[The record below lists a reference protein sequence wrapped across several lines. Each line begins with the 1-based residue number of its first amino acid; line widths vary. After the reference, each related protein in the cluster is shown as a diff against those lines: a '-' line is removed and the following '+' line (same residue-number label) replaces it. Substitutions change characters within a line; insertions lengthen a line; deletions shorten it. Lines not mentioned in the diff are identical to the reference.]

1 MPERHQLTELQLA
14 ILRVLWDRGEATVQ
28 DIWEALHAERGLAQ
42 TTVATM
48 LSRLERRGVVTR
60 RAPPESRQYHYR
72 AAVTERE
79 VQHSMV
85 GELTERLFDGDVTA
99 LVQHLLTAEDV
110 SPGDIAR
117 IRDMIER
124 VETTAPLASSMFA
137 WLLTYLIHSSA
148 LLGLAWLVTRRRRL
162 EPVAADLLWK
172 VALVAGLVTGTIQSR
187 LDLSTSRAVTLPAAA
202 SPLETWKDR

>member
-1 MPERHQLTELQLA
+1 MPGRHQLTELQLA
-14 ILRVLWDRGEATVQ
+14 ILRVIWDKGEATVQ

-60 RAPPESRQYHYR
+60 RAQSRQYHYR

-99 LVQHLLTAEDV
+99 LVQHLLSDDDV
-110 SPGDIAR
+110 SPGDIAK

-124 VETTAPLASSMFA
+124 VETNAP
-137 WLLTYLIHSSA
+137 
-148 LLGLAWLVTRRRRL
+148 
-162 EPVAADLLWK
+162 
-172 VALVAGLVTGTIQSR
+172 
-187 LDLSTSRAVTLPAAA
+187 
-202 SPLETWKDR
+202 ETK

>member
-1 MPERHQLTELQLA
+1 MPGRHQLTELQLT
-14 ILRVLWDRGEATVQ
+14 ILRVIWDKGEATVQ

-60 RAPPESRQYHYR
+60 RAQSRQYRYR
-72 AAVTERE
+72 AAVTEHE

-99 LVQHLLTAEDV
+99 LVQHLLNDPDV
-110 SPGDIAR
+110 SPGDLAK

-124 VETTAPLASSMFA
+124 VETNAP
-137 WLLTYLIHSSA
+137 
-148 LLGLAWLVTRRRRL
+148 
-162 EPVAADLLWK
+162 
-172 VALVAGLVTGTIQSR
+172 
-187 LDLSTSRAVTLPAAA
+187 
-202 SPLETWKDR
+202 ETK

>member
-1 MPERHQLTELQLA
+1 MPGRHQLTELQLA
-14 ILRVLWDRGEATVQ
+14 ILRVLWDRSEATVQ
-28 DIWEALHAERGLAQ
+28 ELWEALHAERGLAQ

-60 RAPPESRQYHYR
+60 RAPPQSRQYHYR

-99 LVQHLLTAEDV
+99 LVQHLLTGEDV
-110 SPGDIAR
+110 SPGDIAK

-124 VETTAPLASSMFA
+124 VEPNAP
-137 WLLTYLIHSSA
+137 
-148 LLGLAWLVTRRRRL
+148 
-162 EPVAADLLWK
+162 
-172 VALVAGLVTGTIQSR
+172 
-187 LDLSTSRAVTLPAAA
+187 
-202 SPLETWKDR
+202 ETP

>member
-1 MPERHQLTELQLA
+1 MPGRHQLTELQLA
-14 ILRVLWDRGEATVQ
+14 ILRVMWDRGEATVQ

-60 RAPPESRQYHYR
+60 RAQARQYHYR

-99 LVQHLLTAEDV
+99 LVQHLLQGEDV
-110 SPGDIAR
+110 RPGDIAK

-124 VETTAPLASSMFA
+124 VETNAP
-137 WLLTYLIHSSA
+137 
-148 LLGLAWLVTRRRRL
+148 
-162 EPVAADLLWK
+162 
-172 VALVAGLVTGTIQSR
+172 
-187 LDLSTSRAVTLPAAA
+187 PAE
-202 SPLETWKDR
+202 SK

>member
-1 MPERHQLTELQLA
+1 MPGRHQLTELQLA
-14 ILRVLWDRGEATVQ
+14 ILRVLWDRSEATVQ
-28 DIWEALHAERGLAQ
+28 EIWEALHAERGLAQ

-60 RAPPESRQYHYR
+60 RAPPQSRQYHYR

-124 VETTAPLASSMFA
+124 VETNAP
-137 WLLTYLIHSSA
+137 
-148 LLGLAWLVTRRRRL
+148 
-162 EPVAADLLWK
+162 
-172 VALVAGLVTGTIQSR
+172 
-187 LDLSTSRAVTLPAAA
+187 
-202 SPLETWKDR
+202 ETK

>member
-1 MPERHQLTELQLA
+1 MPGRHQLTELQLA
-14 ILRVLWDRGEATVQ
+14 IMRVIWDRSEATVQ
-28 DIWEALHAERGLAQ
+28 EIWEALHAERGLAQ

-60 RAPPESRQYHYR
+60 RAPPQARQYHYR

-99 LVQHLLTAEDV
+99 LVQHLLTGKDV
-110 SPGDIAR
+110 SPGDIAK

-124 VETTAPLASSMFA
+124 VETNAP
-137 WLLTYLIHSSA
+137 
-148 LLGLAWLVTRRRRL
+148 
-162 EPVAADLLWK
+162 
-172 VALVAGLVTGTIQSR
+172 
-187 LDLSTSRAVTLPAAA
+187 
-202 SPLETWKDR
+202 ETK

>member
-1 MPERHQLTELQLA
+1 MLGRHQLTELQLA

-60 RAPPESRQYHYR
+60 RAQSRQYRYR

-99 LVQHLLTAEDV
+99 LVQHLLTGEDV
-110 SPGDIAR
+110 SPGDIAK

-124 VETTAPLASSMFA
+124 VETKAPE
-137 WLLTYLIHSSA
+137 I
-148 LLGLAWLVTRRRRL
+148 
-162 EPVAADLLWK
+162 P
-172 VALVAGLVTGTIQSR
+172 
-187 LDLSTSRAVTLPAAA
+187 
-202 SPLETWKDR
+202 

>member
-1 MPERHQLTELQLA
+1 MPSRHQLTELQLA
-14 ILRVLWDRGEATVQ
+14 ILRILWDRHEATVQ

-60 RAPPESRQYHYR
+60 RAQARQYHYR
-72 AAVTERE
+72 AAVTESG

-99 LVQHLLTAEDV
+99 LVQHLLAGRDM
-110 SPGDIAR
+110 SPGDIAK

-124 VETTAPLASSMFA
+124 VETNAP
-137 WLLTYLIHSSA
+137 
-148 LLGLAWLVTRRRRL
+148 
-162 EPVAADLLWK
+162 
-172 VALVAGLVTGTIQSR
+172 
-187 LDLSTSRAVTLPAAA
+187 
-202 SPLETWKDR
+202 ETK